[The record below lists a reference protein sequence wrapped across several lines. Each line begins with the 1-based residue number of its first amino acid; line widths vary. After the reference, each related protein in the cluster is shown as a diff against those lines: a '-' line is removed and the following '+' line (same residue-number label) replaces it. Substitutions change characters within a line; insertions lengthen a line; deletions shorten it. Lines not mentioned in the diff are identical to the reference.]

1 MTSIK
6 FTSENK
12 AVVTKMFMKKAM
24 IFGTDEYRLLKEFK
38 KENPNV
44 EVTTKNIKKNPNKQ
58 SYKNLTYTNMRK
70 YISTLENSEVELSA
84 FETQIKR
91 SSICK
96 SPYKT
101 VMNWFINRYRNTD
114 EMFDAFF
121 LDKEEKTLT
130 QALA

>member
-91 SSICK
+91 SSICN

-101 VMNWFINRYRNTD
+101 VMNWFINRYRNTE

>member
-70 YISTLENSEVELSA
+70 YISTLENPEVELNA

-121 LDKEEKTLT
+121 LDKAEKNLT